1 MSYSTIKTFLYDYTI
16 NEISNTNKRYEIHGK
31 PKKIQICNYGV
42 HSLNNGLKV
51 FCEIDL
57 GNFLPN
63 TEKLYCHIS
72 GDNNFIVHTSL
83 EFDADLSQYN
93 GNFKPIVKNV
103 DTGNIID
110 VDIFVV
116 LQLNLIY

>member
-1 MSYSTIKTFLYDYTI
+1 MTYSIIKTFIYSTETYY
-16 NEISNTNKRYEIHGK
+16 NNQRYEIFGK

-42 HSLNNGLKV
+42 HSTNNNRKV

-63 TEKLYCHIS
+63 CDKLYCHIS
-72 GDNNFIVHTSL
+72 GDNNFLVHTSL

-93 GNFKPIVKNV
+93 GLFHPKIRDYYADEYIDTDIIVV
-103 DTGNIID
+103 I
-110 VDIFVV
+110 
-116 LQLNLIY
+116 QLNLIY

>member
-1 MSYSTIKTFLYDYTI
+1 MSYSTIKTFIYEYSFD
-16 NEISNTNKRYEIHGK
+16 EISNKNKRYEIFGK
-31 PKKIQICNYGV
+31 PKKIQICNYGI
-42 HSLNNGLKV
+42 HSTDNLKKV
-51 FCEIDL
+51 FAEIDL

-72 GDNNFIVHTSL
+72 DDNNFLVHSSL

-93 GNFKPIVKNV
+93 GNFKPIIKNV
-103 DTGNIID
+103 YTDEIID
-110 VDIFVV
+110 DDIILV

>member
-1 MSYSTIKTFLYDYTI
+1 MSYSTIKTFIYEYSVSDVL
-16 NEISNTNKRYEIHGK
+16 NNNKRYEIFGK

-42 HSLNNGLKV
+42 HSINNGVKV
-51 FCEIDL
+51 FAEIDL

-72 GDNNFIVHTSL
+72 GDNDFLVHSSL

-93 GNFKPIVKNV
+93 GNFKPIIKNV
-103 DTGNIID
+103 YTDEIITTD
-110 VDIFVV
+110 IIFVI
-116 LQLNLIY
+116 QLNLIY